1 VCTTQVIVR
10 AYANNAPRVENASHL
25 YLMFVNGVV
34 LDDKLPAF
42 QKNKKFGSLPLNVPP
57 RLMLVI
63 MATAIYVSEA
73 LVMVVLG
80 EFNFE
85 EYWVETLLDSSSL
98 LVILTPV
105 YLFFYRPFWDAQKQH
120 EKQIQ
125 FLSQQLIKSVEEE
138 RKRITRELHD
148 HTGQTLTALQFGL
161 QTLKRSLPR
170 EDKVCA
176 QYSES
181 LIEQTAQL
189 SDDLRM
195 FAARLRPETLD
206 QLGLIAALEVEFKE
220 FSKTYGQIELTHR
233 LVRKE
238 DLAGVI
244 NAAGELAIYRVC
256 QEALTNIIKY
266 AKAKHVKIS
275 LWVDDKEIVLQVKDD
290 GVGFD
295 VNQFWLNEQILGIGL
310 LGMRERIGQLDGQ
323 FRVRSQ
329 PGAGTLLTA
338 KLPVL
343 KRVHDGTD

>member
-1 VCTTQVIVR
+1 MCTTQVIVR

-125 FLSQQLIKSVEEE
+125 FLCFGNLPVFFLKAMKFFSH
-138 RKRITRELHD
+138 RK
-148 HTGQTLTALQFGL
+148 
-161 QTLKRSLPR
+161 
-170 EDKVCA
+170 
-176 QYSES
+176 
-181 LIEQTAQL
+181 
-189 SDDLRM
+189 
-195 FAARLRPETLD
+195 
-206 QLGLIAALEVEFKE
+206 
-220 FSKTYGQIELTHR
+220 
-233 LVRKE
+233 
-238 DLAGVI
+238 
-244 NAAGELAIYRVC
+244 IYRLH
-256 QEALTNIIKY
+256 QAY
-266 AKAKHVKIS
+266 
-275 LWVDDKEIVLQVKDD
+275 
-290 GVGFD
+290 
-295 VNQFWLNEQILGIGL
+295 
-310 LGMRERIGQLDGQ
+310 
-323 FRVRSQ
+323 
-329 PGAGTLLTA
+329 
-338 KLPVL
+338 
-343 KRVHDGTD
+343 